1 MRNIKLVMEYDGTRY
16 SGFQEQRGRDVPT
29 IQRAIENAIQQTTG
43 ESLRIIGSGRTDAG
57 VHALGQVANFF
68 TESMIPAEKF
78 APAMNSRLPRDI
90 AIIRAEEVDR
100 KFHARFSALRKTY
113 RYTWFT
119 REIRSPFWQHY
130 AYQVYGELDIQAM
143 QEAADL
149 FIGEHDFTAF
159 KAAQTDVVNCVR
171 CIYNSEITADG
182 PLIHFTVEGNG
193 FLRHM
198 IRIMAGTLTEVGMG
212 KREAKSIE
220 HALNSRQRSDAGIT
234 APAHGLTL
242 LHVTYEMS

>member
-16 SGFQEQRGRDVPT
+16 SGFQDQGKRNVPT
-29 IQRAIENAIQQTTG
+29 IQRAVESAIQQTTG
-43 ESLRIIGSGRTDAG
+43 EKLRIIGSGRTDAG

-68 TESMIPAEKF
+68 TKSTLPAEKF
-78 APAMNSRLPRDI
+78 APALNSRLPQDI
-90 AIIRAEEVDR
+90 AIIQADEVSRD
-100 KFHARFSALRKTY
+100 FHARFSALRKTY

-119 REIRSPFWQHY
+119 RRIRSPFRQHY
-130 AYQVYGELDIQAM
+130 AYHVYTGLQMAPM
-143 QEAADL
+143 KGAAQI

-159 KAAQTDVVNCVR
+159 KAAQSDVVNCVR
-171 CIYNSEITADG
+171 SIYRADITTDG

-212 KREAKSIE
+212 KRDSQSIE
-220 HALNSRQRSDAGIT
+220 RALVTGERTDAGAT

-242 LHVTYEMS
+242 LHVTYNMS